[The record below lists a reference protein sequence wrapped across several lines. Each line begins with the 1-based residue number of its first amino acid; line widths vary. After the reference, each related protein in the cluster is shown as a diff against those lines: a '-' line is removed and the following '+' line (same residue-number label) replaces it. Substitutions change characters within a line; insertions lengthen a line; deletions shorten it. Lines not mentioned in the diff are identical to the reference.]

1 MTVGQ
6 KLLEYMLEKHGNMK
20 ILPNTQRLG
29 KLTFDSNQVRKSKTN
44 PNVLIAKASDG
55 KDYGVV
61 RKDDGSYDYAGSS
74 RNATFG
80 DRMATASA
88 NPNIANR
95 ILDTAGLLMSE
106 PQRMMTRKLSNNKY
120 NSPSEFI
127 QDSKLPQGL
136 KNTVGLA
143 SDMIA
148 DPSNLVG
155 AGTAA
160 KAVKLA
166 MMLPAIPALAK
177 SSKVLS
183 KIGDAMQSFK
193 SEANWNKWNP
203 ETLKRPDLLEEYDN
217 IEKSSKADG
226 SWLKSID
233 GKPWSPTKEAKELG
247 LEKEQYLSQS
257 GKGFKKAYPE
267 GFDLTYRG
275 SLRNIDPELRSSFNN
290 NTENNDFKTIFSS
303 NDALAEGYANKKI
316 DITTLTPMD
325 KMVYPKNITTIHDIN
340 NNTSAGKILPLIHG
354 KGKNLDIDVLDKYW
368 GDVTEKRDILQFK
381 NMYEGELKRAIDDFN
396 SNKSSEWLK
405 DKSFSRIQNI
415 LYKQKLLEKLS
426 KNPDNITNN
435 KKEYDKI
442 KEKFSD
448 INQWKN
454 NKIDTNDLA
463 KYLEESSD
471 LNKINLKNIND
482 SGLGD
487 VTIVKHKPGYF
498 LKSSIGNVGDYDM
511 NNPNIHKGIVPGAI
525 AAGAA
530 ASTMSNKDKNNK
542 FKYGGKL
549 LPLLNKF

>member
-1 MTVGQ
+1 
-6 KLLEYMLEKHGNMK
+6 
-20 ILPNTQRLG
+20 
-29 KLTFDSNQVRKSKTN
+29 
-44 PNVLIAKASDG
+44 
-55 KDYGVV
+55 
-61 RKDDGSYDYAGSS
+61 
-74 RNATFG
+74 
-80 DRMATASA
+80 
-88 NPNIANR
+88 
-95 ILDTAGLLMSE
+95 
-106 PQRMMTRKLSNNKY
+106 MMTRALTNNRY
-120 NSPSEFI
+120 NNPEEVVA
-127 QDSKLPQGL
+127 DSKLPDGML
-136 KNTVGLA
+136 KNTLGFATGML
-143 SDMIA
+143 A
-148 DPSNLVG
+148 DPFNAVG
-155 AGTAA
+155 AGAGA
-160 KAVKLA
+160 KAAKLA

-193 SEANWNKWNP
+193 SEANWSKWNP

-233 GKPWSPTKEAKELG
+233 GKPWNPTKEAKELG

-487 VTIVKHKPGYF
+487 VTIVKHKPGHF

-511 NNPNIHKGIVPGAI
+511 NNPNIYKGIVPGAI

-530 ASTMSNKDKNNK
+530 ASTMNNKNKNNK